1 MKRYFIANCN
11 ENDEADVE
19 TVFEIDLNEMR
30 DQIKREVQ
38 LFMAGFKSISNKRI
52 ESVTEDLCEIVD
64 KNFDMED

>member
-30 DQIKREVQ
+30 DQINREVQ